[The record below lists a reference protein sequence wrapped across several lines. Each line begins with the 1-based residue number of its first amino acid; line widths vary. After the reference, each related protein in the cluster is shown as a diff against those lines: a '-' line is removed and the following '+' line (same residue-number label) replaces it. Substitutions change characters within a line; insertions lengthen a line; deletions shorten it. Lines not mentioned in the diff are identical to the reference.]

1 MLGPRAL
8 GSLVGVAAAA
18 LAVVFAL
25 VMTVMVGWRNWLGWQ
40 KKPKV
45 DAPPPKKKK

>member
-8 GSLVGVAAAA
+8 GSLVGIVAAA

-45 DAPPPKKKK
+45 DEKTQRRK